1 MIRII
6 VLFLI
11 GYIGYRALK
20 NWLQGG
26 PAGRSIQPT
35 APATV
40 EDEMVKDPVCNVY
53 VARQTGVRLVEGDRE
68 VVFCSDAC
76 KDRYLE
82 EQRQGRDYS

>member
-11 GYIGYRALK
+11 GYLGYRALK
-20 NWLQGG
+20 NWLQGEH
-26 PAGRSIQPT
+26 AGRSIQPT
-35 APATV
+35 APATA

-53 VARQTGVRLVEGDRE
+53 VARQTGVRLVEGGRE

-82 EQRQGRDYS
+82 EQRQGRDHS